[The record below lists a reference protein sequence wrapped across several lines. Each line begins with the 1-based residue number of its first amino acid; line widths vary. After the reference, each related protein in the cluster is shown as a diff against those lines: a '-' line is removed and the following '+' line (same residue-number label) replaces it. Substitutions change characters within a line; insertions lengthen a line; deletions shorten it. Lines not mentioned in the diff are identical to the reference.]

1 MVTAMHRLLLPL
13 LLLVGCDIVG
23 GEPPGDD
30 DDVPLP
36 CEGDTDERP
45 VVFETVDEVLL
56 EADYQPAV
64 TQGMGAVVLVHMIPP
79 GNDRSGYP
87 QQVRDEFND
96 LDLTVLNLDRRGA
109 GESEGTPEDAYLG
122 RGGLWDLEAAVGFL
136 TGEFAA
142 DCPVD
147 PERILLVGAS
157 NGTTSVLDYA
167 VEHEAD
173 LPDVAGLIFMSP
185 GGYTQNQN
193 TIEGNEDVP
202 IQWLYPTNE
211 PFSSGFV
218 DDSERWE
225 FIERGEAHGTRM
237 FDRGDLEADTVGD
250 MVDFMTALLVD

>member
-1 MVTAMHRLLLPL
+1 MHRFPALLLLPA
-13 LLLVGCDIVG
+13 LVACDIVDG
-23 GEPPGDD
+23 GPGDD
-30 DDVPLP
+30 DDDAPLP
-36 CEGDTDERP
+36 CEGDTDERA

-56 EADYQPAV
+56 EADYQPAL
-64 TQGMGAVVLVHMIPP
+64 TQGRGAVVLVHMIPP
-79 GNDRSGYP
+79 GNDRTGYP
-87 QQVRDEFND
+87 RHVRDEFND

-109 GESEGTPEDAYLG
+109 GESAGEAVDAYEG
-122 RGGLWDLEAAVGFL
+122 RGGLWDLEAAVDFL
-136 TGEFAA
+136 VGEFTA

-167 VEHEAD
+167 VEHENT

-211 PFSSGFV
+211 PFSADFV
-218 DDSERWE
+218 DDSENWE
-225 FIERGEAHGTRM
+225 FIERGTAHGTRM
-237 FDRGDLEADTVGD
+237 FDGGDLESDTVGD
-250 MVDFMTALLVD
+250 MVDFMTALLMD